1 MTKYCA
7 QEYRS
12 RFYITDST
20 MDEIDAASALILPEI
35 HEVIEDFY
43 EEMMSHP
50 TFAAYFSSEEHV
62 EHLKQLHEK
71 YWTSFW
77 SKKVD
82 EEYIADRERIGD
94 VHARIGL
101 PLDLYYDGVVLFT
114 HLFKALFERLGIQSY
129 ELLSAYNQRQSL
141 DVALVVGSYND
152 VTSKALKAQ
161 NEALSAPVARLWDD
175 IFMLPIVGII
185 DSRRAEGIMQA
196 VLSNVGE
203 TQAKVFILDISGVAV
218 VDTAVA
224 NHIIKVSKAARLMGC
239 QCIISGITP
248 AVAQTIVEL
257 GINTDEIST
266 RGSMKDALSAAYQ
279 ITGVKF

>member
-12 RFYITDST
+12 RFYITEAT
-20 MDEIDAASALILPEI
+20 MEQINAASALILPEI
-35 HEVIEDFY
+35 HGVIEDFY

-50 TFAAYFSSEEHV
+50 TFSAYFSSKEHV
-62 EHLKQLHEK
+62 GHLKQLHEK

-77 SKKVD
+77 TKKVD
-82 EEYIADRERIGD
+82 DEYIADRQHIGD
-94 VHARIGL
+94 VHAHVGL

-129 ELLSAYNQRQSL
+129 ELLSAYNQRQNL

-152 VTSKALKAQ
+152 VTSEALKAQ
-161 NEALSAPVARLWDD
+161 NAALSAPVARLWDD

-185 DSRRAEGIMQA
+185 DSRRAKGIMQA

-224 NHIIKVSKAARLMGC
+224 NHIIKVSKAAHLMGC

-266 RGSMKDALSAAYQ
+266 QGSMKDALSAAYR